1 MDAPT
6 VVCQY
11 CGHTVP
17 DELRCRHCGLLWPT
31 HAPNREQTRDRA
43 RARER
48 WEQNRDQL
56 RARTQQTRG
65 AYDTERTGELF
76 GGVFGA
82 NTETIADN
90 ARARFQARV
99 DRRLRANAPQEV
111 EEAVGTT
118 QSITDLSLHGSPNV
132 ETAWRRGG
140 RFASGD
146 DRRKAVE
153 LYEARRRQLAT
164 QRVLRRDWEQAL
176 RMNAA
181 RAPDSEGEAEPE
193 VKAEAGTESQ
203 GTPLRKNRPA
213 GSKQCAACGHMNT
226 REEASKGVCARCGAP
241 LSEEG
246 NRRSLRGFL
255 GGFLRS
261 RARGAAAGASIGG
274 AAGIALGGLLG
285 TATDAVGDLLETA
298 LHSLGQT
305 GQAAQRVGR
314 AVCDTI
320 ISGIRAV
327 ATVGGAAVGAAL
339 GLILGPAVMAALGA
353 VMGMLGAAV
362 GLVAGALGRLFGEAL
377 KATKQLLDDVTGA
390 ALEFSDAIMRIHWM
404 SGQAVGSATQ
414 LVFALDAMGVKAG
427 ETAGIFG
434 QWGMRAEFLDAKLG
448 ALGARLVQNR
458 DGTTNWAQTL
468 LLLRQRFLELPDLL
482 RMPMLSAA
490 VGSSA
495 AQTLYGKFML
505 PDQQFGAALGR
516 GEEGRRYSEM
526 AERTKLVLEPIL
538 QRVRQIASLIKL
550 DIVTA
555 ALPAMV
561 ALLGRVEQ
569 LWEANRER
577 IRQFAQAIPQLI
589 LTGVDKMLQAFQKGL
604 ELLPTWVEYL
614 KTIAEVL
621 REAGNAL
628 IGVLNWADRA
638 LFSGKGGVPLIPE
651 LPWQKAEREQR
662 QGKYPGRAAGG
673 PVEAG
678 QPYTVGERGPETFVP
693 SQSGQIVPNG
703 QDRLAAERAYRF
715 PWLRAILELAGV
727 GALLGAGVGTA
738 ITPGIGTAIGAGIG
752 ALTGGAGA
760 LVAGGASGYAHRA
773 RLRNL
778 ELETE
783 GKQKPKTPW
792 GLLLGS
798 GAVGA
803 GAGALLG
810 LRFGPMG
817 ALVGGGLGLI
827 AGLVAPV
834 ILKTLAVGAG
844 SQLKEGLKRQFADA
858 NPQQAAAGGQGWPD
872 TPIGNWAERQWSGIE
887 RLRQEIAQLQAGGG
901 AQVAQGRPPVRIE
914 VALKPTPYFYAE
926 IASLEVGEQYR
937 QIIAAT
943 VA

>member
-1 MDAPT
+1 MYCTNCDAHNAVGAQECWRCKGRSFSQPT
-6 VVCQY
+6 RR
-11 CGHTVP
+11 
-17 DELRCRHCGLLWPT
+17 DLR
-31 HAPNREQTRDRA
+31 D
-43 RARER
+43 R
-48 WEQNRDQL
+48 WEQRRAEL
-56 RARTQQTRG
+56 RARTQQARG
-65 AYDTERTGELF
+65 AYETERTGELF
-76 GGVFGA
+76 GAVFGA
-82 NTETIADN
+82 STQAVADN
-90 ARARFQARV
+90 ARSRFQARV
-99 DRRLRANAPQEV
+99 ERRLRANVPQEV
-111 EEAVGTT
+111 EDAVGTA
-118 QSITDLSLHGSPNV
+118 QSVTDLSLYGSPNV

-181 RAPDSEGEAEPE
+181 RAPDAESEAEPDAE
-193 VKAEAGTESQ
+193 AEAGTQ
-203 GTPLRKNRPA
+203 AGGTPLRKDRPA

-241 LSEEG
+241 LTEEDKQG
-246 NRRSLRGFL
+246 SRRSLRGFL

-468 LLLRQRFLELPDLL
+468 LLLRQRFLELPDML

-505 PDQQFGAALGR
+505 PDQQFEAALGR

-589 LTGVDKMLQAFQKGL
+589 LTGLDLMLQGFQKGL

-628 IGVLNWADRA
+628 IRVLNWADRA

-651 LPWQKAEREQR
+651 LPWQKAEREQQ
-662 QGKYPGRAAGG
+662 QGRYPGRAAGG

-678 QPYTVGERGPETFVP
+678 QPYTVGEHGPETFVP
-693 SQSGQIVPNG
+693 NQSGRIVPDDQQRARARELLDEERQYKG
-703 QDRLAAERAYRF
+703 EYLKKTIKSIVLAAVAGIGVGT
-715 PWLRAILELAGV
+715 AIAPGIGTLIGAGVGAIAGGAMSLGLSASHELAHRKRLREYERIAEGRPKPSRLPWGAMGV
-727 GALLGAGVGTA
+727 AAGAGALTGARIGAPFGPWGMGIGALLGA
-738 ITPGIGTAIGAGIG
+738 
-752 ALTGGAGA
+752 
-760 LVAGGASGYAHRA
+760 
-773 RLRNL
+773 
-778 ELETE
+778 
-783 GKQKPKTPW
+783 
-792 GLLLGS
+792 
-798 GAVGA
+798 AVGA
-803 GAGALLG
+803 LG
-810 LRFGPMG
+810 
-817 ALVGGGLGLI
+817 
-827 AGLVAPV
+827 VAYLAKARTQLTES
-834 ILKTLAVGAG
+834 LK
-844 SQLKEGLKRQFADA
+844 KQFADA